1 VRNVAMAI
9 RKVRPPNPYTG
20 NGLQLVDEVVKIRQ
34 RAGAK

>member
-1 VRNVAMAI
+1 VRNAAMSI
-9 RKVRPPNPYTG
+9 RKIRPPNPYTG